1 MKCRFIVLT
10 LTGPRHS
17 GIISIFDAKNKPGIH
32 MLTFN
37 DCQELIQQQMD
48 RLDLPAVPAQLYD
61 PIRYMLEPSGKRI
74 RPSMVLMAC
83 NVFSEDV
90 NDALYAAMAV
100 EVFHNFTL
108 MHDDIMDQ
116 SVLRRNKPAVH
127 IRWNPNV
134 AILSGDAMVIRAY
147 ELISQSATDRLPA
160 LLSLFNR
167 TAREVCEGQQYDMD
181 FEHITSIN
189 LDQYLMMIRLKTA
202 VLLAAS
208 LQMGAIAG
216 NAGADDAARLYRFGL
231 GLGMAFQ
238 LRDDLLD
245 VYADQDAFGK
255 VTGNDIVA
263 NKKTVLLVQ
272 ALEASSGPIR
282 ETLLQWLENTEAPR
296 EEKIA
301 GVRQVYDTLGL
312 GEKTKELIRTYHE
325 QALAELDRLTVPAE
339 RTMVLRELSEL
350 LMDRKK

>member
-1 MKCRFIVLT
+1 
-10 LTGPRHS
+10 
-17 GIISIFDAKNKPGIH
+17 

-37 DCQELIQQQMD
+37 DCQELIQRQMD
-48 RLDLPAVPAQLYD
+48 RLDLPSAPSQLYD

-116 SVLRRNKPAVH
+116 SVLRRNKPTVH

-147 ELISQSATDRLPA
+147 ELIAQSAPDRLPA

-167 TAREVCEGQQYDMD
+167 TAREVCEGQQYDMN
-181 FEHITSIN
+181 FEHIMAIN

-216 NAGADDAARLYRFGL
+216 NAGAADAARLYRFGL

-245 VYADQDAFGK
+245 VYADQEDFGK
-255 VTGNDIVA
+255 VTGNDIAA
-263 NKKTVLLVQ
+263 NKKTALLVQ
-272 ALEASSGPIR
+272 ALEAAEGPQR
-282 ETLLQWLENTEAPR
+282 ETLLHWLENKEAPR

-301 GVRQVYDTLGL
+301 GVRQIYDALGI
-312 GEKTKELIRTYHE
+312 GEKTKELIRTFHE
-325 QALAELDRLTVPAE
+325 QALAELDGLSVPAW
-339 RTMVLRELSEL
+339 RTSVLRELSDL
-350 LMDRKK
+350 LMNRKK